1 MLVSFTK
8 SKIEI
13 LRHLNFKIMKH
24 LNYLVLALALM
35 MFGCD
40 NSDEANDPKLEVVFS
55 TTGGSNANQRT
66 SNANGLDFTE
76 GTIRLKEVKFEYESD
91 NDSVE
96 FEYDL
101 DQTVLIDYATG
112 ATTPDISAITIPAGT
127 YNEVEFEFELE
138 PLDSEPAIVVNGTF
152 TYSGETT
159 PVRFEFNYEDTFELS
174 YEGNFTL
181 GTDVTAVAEIV
192 LDANAWFVTVTAE
205 ELAAADINDNGVIV
219 ISKDVNRD
227 IFDTASDGLE
237 LATDVKIEF

>member
-1 MLVSFTK
+1 M
-8 SKIEI
+8 
-13 LRHLNFKIMKH
+13 RN
-24 LNYLVLALALM
+24 LNYLMLALAFM

-40 NSDEANDPKLEVVFS
+40 NSDEANDPKLDVVF
-55 TTGGSNANQRT
+55 TTTTSNNTAQRI

-96 FEYDL
+96 VEYDL
-101 DQTVLIDYATG
+101 DQTVLLDYATG

-138 PLDSEPAIVVNGTF
+138 PLDTEPAIVIEGTF

-159 PVRFEFNYEDTFELS
+159 PIRFEFNYEDTFELS
-174 YEGNFTL
+174 YEGSVTL

-192 LDANAWFVTVTAE
+192 LDANAWFAAVTAE
-205 ELAAADINDNGVIV
+205 ELAAANINNDGVIV

-227 IFDTASDGLE
+227 IFNTASDGLE